1 MKLNP
6 NQLIVDKINKR
17 LEITDGFC
25 PCVPDSINNEDYK
38 CPCKKSREESKCC
51 CRLFVKED

>member
-1 MKLNP
+1 MIAPKGMKLNP

-25 PCVPDSINNEDYK
+25 PCVPDSINNDDYK
-38 CPCKKSREESKCC
+38 CPCKKSREE
-51 CRLFVKED
+51 